1 MKTVVPDYY
10 PLFKCIA
17 DKCNHSCCVDWEI
30 DIDPLSYQRYQNM
43 TGEWGERIRKQI
55 VCGNGIASFQLTSEK
70 RCPFLQANGLCS
82 MILELG
88 EESLCQICTDH
99 PRFRNF
105 YTNRTE
111 IGLGLCCEEAC
122 RLVLTRKEPV
132 HLVTLAG
139 KDDKNE
145 IPAQETAN
153 IKWRNRML
161 QLVTDRR
168 YSLNRRIELLGFF
181 EKINLKSL
189 FSKNWIHF
197 FLKLERLDEEWTVRL
212 ENTVW
217 LEEFSQIDE
226 NWETP
231 FEQLLHYLMFRHL
244 SVAELSHAERK
255 GKTAFALL
263 ALHLIHCIILCAHS
277 SGIDELI
284 EIVRLFSCEIEY
296 SDLNRQMIV
305 NEIQRMM

>member
-1 MKTVVPDYY
+1 MKTIVPAYY

-55 VCGNGIASFQLTSEK
+55 VCDNGTASFQLTSEK
-70 RCPFLQANGLCS
+70 RCPFLQTNGLCS
-82 MILELG
+82 MILALG

-122 RLVLTRKEPV
+122 RLVLTQKEPV
-132 HLVTLAG
+132 RLITLAG
-139 KDDKNE
+139 KAEKNE
-145 IPAQETAN
+145 VPAQENAN

-161 QLVTDRR
+161 QLVSDRR
-168 YSLNRRIELLGFF
+168 YSLNRRIEMLSFF
-181 EKINLKSL
+181 EKINLQSL

-197 FLKLERLDEEWTVRL
+197 FLKLERLDEEWITRL

-217 LEEFSQIDE
+217 LEGISQIAE
-226 NWETP
+226 KWETP
-231 FEQLLHYLMFRHL
+231 FEQLLHYLVFRHL
-244 SVAELSHAERK
+244 SVAELPHNERK
-255 GKTAFALL
+255 IKTAFALL
-263 ALHLIHCIILCAHS
+263 ALHLIHCIFLSARS
-277 SGIDELI
+277 SKINELI
-284 EIVRLFSCEIEY
+284 EIVRLFSSEIEY
-296 SDLNRQMIV
+296 SDLNRQMIMT
-305 NEIQRMM
+305 EIQRIM